1 VRRLLE
7 SSHQRSRV
15 VFIWGAVL
23 SGWHRKTSQAGCNVS
38 LKSTRAW
45 TEWDLAVQQMRA
57 ATKKGGVVWCAPT
70 GGNSIVIR
78 GTNVSLHLSFVDRW
92 QHRKCFDKQQNGF
105 RGVDPLLWGVAIA
118 HARPPVRQ
126 LQRTWVS
133 HNTRFHIN

>member
-1 VRRLLE
+1 M
-7 SSHQRSRV
+7 
-15 VFIWGAVL
+15 VFGYGVWWGK
-23 SGWHRKTSQAGCNVS
+23 GMR
-38 LKSTRAW
+38 
-45 TEWDLAVQQMRA
+45 DLAVQQMRA